1 MKKILFAVLM
11 SIILP
16 SCQKESAAPVLYDPP
31 ASVMENGLIDF
42 EEWEE
47 FHLAKP
53 GGDSRLNEGDA
64 LMIQAVQEVFSGAVK
79 VEGMAN
85 LEDPDFIMEVDAA
98 NGEQQK
104 LLLWLGDEGEESRVK
119 KSKDSNADY
128 SLDEK
133 WTDRLRQLVG
143 NDLE

>member
-1 MKKILFAVLM
+1 MNKILFAVSM
-11 SIILP
+11 SIIIA

-42 EEWEE
+42 EEWEG
-47 FHLAKP
+47 FHLSKP
-53 GGDSRLNEGDA
+53 GGDSRLNEDDA
-64 LMIQAVQEVFSGAVK
+64 LMIQAVQEVFAGAVK
-79 VEGMAN
+79 VEGMAD
-85 LEDPDFIMEVDAA
+85 LEDPDFIMEVDAE

-119 KSKDSNADY
+119 KSKDSKAVY
-128 SLDEK
+128 SLDGK

>member
-1 MKKILFAVLM
+1 MKKILFAVSM
-11 SIILP
+11 SIILA

-31 ASVMENGLIDF
+31 ASNMENGLIDF
-42 EEWEE
+42 EEWEG
-47 FHLAKP
+47 FHLSKP
-53 GGDSRLNEGDA
+53 GSDSRLNEDDA
-64 LMIQAVQEVFSGAVK
+64 LMIQAVQEVFAGAVK
-79 VEGMAN
+79 VEGMAK
-85 LEDPDFIMEVDAA
+85 LEDPDFIMEVDGE

-104 LLLWLGDEGEESRVK
+104 LLLWLGDEGEESHVKRVG
-119 KSKDSNADY
+119 DSNAVY

>member
-1 MKKILFAVLM
+1 
-11 SIILP
+11 
-16 SCQKESAAPVLYDPP
+16 
-31 ASVMENGLIDF
+31 MENGLIDF

-47 FHLAKP
+47 YHLSKP

-79 VEGMAN
+79 VEGMADH
-85 LEDPDFIMEVDAA
+85 EDPDFIMEVDAA

-119 KSKDSNADY
+119 NAKDLNAVY
-128 SLDEK
+128 SLDGKRTE
-133 WTDRLRQLVG
+133 RLRQLVG

>member
-1 MKKILFAVLM
+1 MKKILFAVSM
-11 SIILP
+11 SIILA
-16 SCQKESAAPVLYDPP
+16 SCQKETAAPVLYDPP
-31 ASVMENGLIDF
+31 ASNMENGLIDF
-42 EEWEE
+42 KEWEGL
-47 FHLAKP
+47 HLSKP
-53 GGDSRLNEGDA
+53 GVDSRINEDDA
-64 LMIQAVQEVFSGAVK
+64 LMIQAVQEVFASAVK
-79 VEGMAN
+79 VEGLAH

-119 KSKDSNADY
+119 KSKDSNAVY

-143 NDLE
+143 NEHE

>member
-1 MKKILFAVLM
+1 MKKILFAVSM
-11 SIILP
+11 SITLA
-16 SCQKESAAPVLYDPP
+16 SCQKETAAPVLYDPP
-31 ASVMENGLIDF
+31 ASNMENGLIDF
-42 EEWEE
+42 KEWEGL
-47 FHLAKP
+47 HLSKP
-53 GGDSRLNEGDA
+53 GVDSRINEDDA
-64 LMIQAVQEVFSGAVK
+64 LMIQAVQEVFASAVK
-79 VEGMAN
+79 VEGLAN

-119 KSKDSNADY
+119 KSKDSNAVY

-143 NDLE
+143 NEHE

>member
-1 MKKILFAVLM
+1 MKKILIAISM
-11 SIILP
+11 SIILA
-16 SCQKESAAPVLYDPP
+16 SCQKESAAPVLHDPP
-31 ASVMENGLIDF
+31 EPVMENGQNDF
-42 EEWEE
+42 EEWEG
-47 FHLAKP
+47 FHLSKP
-53 GGDSRLNEGDA
+53 GGDSRLNEDDA
-64 LMIQAVQEVFSGAVK
+64 LMIQAVQEVFAGAVK

-98 NGEQQK
+98 NVEQQK

-128 SLDEK
+128 SLVEK